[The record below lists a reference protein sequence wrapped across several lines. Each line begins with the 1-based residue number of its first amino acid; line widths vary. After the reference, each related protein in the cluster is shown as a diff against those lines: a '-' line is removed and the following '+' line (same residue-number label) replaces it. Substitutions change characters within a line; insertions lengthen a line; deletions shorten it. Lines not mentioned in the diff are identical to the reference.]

1 MSDRNRGSEQGNSGR
16 NRGWGSESSGRVGE
30 TIDEAP
36 LIALGAGLA
45 AGALIAALLPTSRKE
60 RELLAP
66 VGDRVSGAARD
77 AADAARRAGSDKLKE
92 LGLTPDAIVDKA
104 GEAAREAAQAAVG
117 TFRDEAAGS

>member
-1 MSDRNRGSEQGNSGR
+1 MSDRNRGSEQGDHGR
-16 NRGWGSESSGRVGE
+16 NRGWASEATNRVGG

-36 LIALGAGLA
+36 LIAIGAGLA
-45 AGALIAALLPTSRKE
+45 AGALLAALLPTSRKE
-60 RELLAP
+60 REVLAP
-66 VGDRVSGAARD
+66 VGDRITGAARD

-117 TFRDEAAGS
+117 TFRDEAGGS